1 MRFGLVVIC
10 MLVAVCVTVNLILI
24 PLLVL
29 LVKDPKGEAE
39 YGIEINQRSSLND
52 ADFTDNY
59 KSTIGKLEVE
69 NKHLKDT
76 IKRDRSSSQGELLSS
91 PTEDDNSTKMKR
103 VSVL

>member
-1 MRFGLVVIC
+1 

-29 LVKDPKGEAE
+29 LVKDPKGEGE

-59 KSTIGKLEVE
+59 KSTIGKLEIE
-69 NKHLKDT
+69 NKHLKYT
-76 IKRDRSSSQGELLSS
+76 IENHGSFSQGGLPSS
-91 PTEDDNSTKMKR
+91 PIKDDNPIKKKR